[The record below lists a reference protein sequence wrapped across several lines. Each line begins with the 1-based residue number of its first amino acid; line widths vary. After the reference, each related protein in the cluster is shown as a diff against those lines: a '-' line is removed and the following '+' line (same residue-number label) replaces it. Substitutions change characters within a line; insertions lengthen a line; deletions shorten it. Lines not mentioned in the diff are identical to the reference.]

1 MMLSGWG
8 FKGENFGK
16 GRWTQTQLH
25 RRQDRGNKRRAFIKQ
40 KLNAKKKPKTDK
52 MGFQTGIMSDADK
65 TMVFI
70 MTFTVYIYIYTRFY
84 I

>member
-1 MMLSGWG
+1 
-8 FKGENFGK
+8 
-16 GRWTQTQLH
+16 
-25 RRQDRGNKRRAFIKQ
+25 
-40 KLNAKKKPKTDK
+40 

>member
-1 MMLSGWG
+1 M
-8 FKGENFGK
+8 
-16 GRWTQTQLH
+16 Q
-25 RRQDRGNKRRAFIKQ
+25 
-40 KLNAKKKPKTDK
+40 KKKPKTDK